1 MAIHSADLQAQKQV
15 QSTQKDVFERL
26 FEEGEKAT
34 ESFRAEVLE
43 KFSEVP
49 IEFTHVWKIQ
59 PYTHLRDAT
68 AALSTKRLSS
78 GKIYTGTPG
87 YCIEFLV
94 DLNGAVAGSTAT
106 HVGAMFK
113 IHSGEYDDLMPWP
126 FYSRIVL
133 TLKNHFYPDK
143 SVQFQIVPRDSSPEL
158 LECFAR
164 PQPGLSS
171 KVFGISKVIST
182 PLLEN
187 ERKGFLLGNCV
198 VLTFAIHPD
207 LDL

>member
-1 MAIHSADLQAQKQV
+1 QAQKQV
-15 QSTQKDVFERL
+15 QSTQKDVIERL
-26 FEEGEKAT
+26 FEECEKSNQ
-34 ESFRAEVLE
+34 SFRAEVLE
-43 KFSEVP
+43 KLSEVP
-49 IEFTHVWKIQ
+49 TEFTHVWKIQ
-59 PYTHLRDAT
+59 PYTYLRDAT
-68 AALSTKRLSS
+68 AASSTKRLSS

-106 HVGAMFK
+106 HVEAMFK

-126 FYSRIVL
+126 FNSRIVL
-133 TLKNHFYPDK
+133 TLKNHFYLDK
-143 SVQFQIVPRDSSPEL
+143 SVQLQIVPRDSSPEL
-158 LECFAR
+158 QECFAR

-187 ERKGFLLGNCV
+187 KRKGFLLCNCV

>member
-15 QSTQKDVFERL
+15 QTTQKDVFERL
-26 FEEGEKAT
+26 FEEAEKANQ
-34 ESFRAEVLE
+34 SFRSEVLE
-43 KFSEVP
+43 KFCEVP

-68 AALSTKRLSS
+68 AASSTKRLSS

-133 TLKNHFYPDK
+133 TLKNHLYPDK
-143 SVQFQIVPRDSSPEL
+143 NVQFQIVPRDSSPEL

-187 ERKGFLLGNCV
+187 ESKGFLLGNCV

-207 LDL
+207 LEL